1 METMSSKYIPRTYW
15 ECRQC
20 NKQCNMLTYTMGDAK
35 ILSSNSRVKIVKLS
49 KNDSLSVFDTIDVTE
64 NWFIINKLKL
74 SVFLLDESVIIM
86 LLTVGAILELF
97 WVSISE
103 PLLSIF
109 ETVRLLKNCLLE
121 SGTIKITSLLGNHFN

>member
-20 NKQCNMLTYTMGDAK
+20 NKQCSMLTYTMGDAK
-35 ILSSNSRVKIVKLS
+35 ILSSNSRVKIVKLP

-74 SVFLLDESVIIM
+74 CVFLLDESVIIM